1 MIVEIREICGD
12 YGIYID
18 GEFRLFVNY
27 RKNAEII
34 KAAIEADDE
43 EFKFLN
49 SDYLDV
55 DEVYYE

>member
-1 MIVEIREICGD
+1 MIVEIREISGD

-27 RKNAEII
+27 RKNAELI

-43 EFKFLN
+43 EFKLFGDLFQKKSN
-49 SDYLDV
+49 N
-55 DEVYYE
+55 EKE